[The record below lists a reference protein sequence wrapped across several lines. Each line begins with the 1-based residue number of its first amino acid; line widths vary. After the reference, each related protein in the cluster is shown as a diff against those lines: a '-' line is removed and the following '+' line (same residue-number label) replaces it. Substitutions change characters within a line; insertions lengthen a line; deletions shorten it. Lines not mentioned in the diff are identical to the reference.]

1 VNIVGLLIKYNLLLF
16 CLLATAVEANSHSGT
31 VCFGKNLAK
40 PSSEHTDRLYLKID
54 DSEKLYF
61 NRPQNGPV
69 LANLD
74 INRTHMVK
82 VYFDD
87 QLGKSWTLNYSKLNT
102 QSVIIW
108 RSAGS
113 WRMEPNKAFDCK

>member
-1 VNIVGLLIKYNLLLF
+1 MKHILLLL
-16 CLLATAVEANSHSGT
+16 CVLSSTAVAANSQTGT
-31 VCFGKNLAK
+31 VCFGNNLAI
-40 PSSEHTDRLYLKID
+40 PASEHTDRLYLKID

-74 INRTHMVK
+74 INKMHMVK

-87 QLGKSWTLNYSKLNT
+87 QLGKSWTFNYSKLNT

-108 RSAGS
+108 RAAGS
-113 WRMEPNKAFDCK
+113 WRMEPSKASECK